1 MVCVKWKIEPT
12 NAHNTKN
19 RLDSRVHF
27 FKYFVNILVR
37 FISKSRL
44 IWCWNQD
51 LFISKSISIHL
62 EIDSSRSRD
71 RFISKSRFIY
81 LEIEIDSSRNRDR
94 CDVETEKTSISVFW
108 DWNYWNRPRWER
120 FFCLSA
126 LYMLINFSKIII
138 QIVCS
143 EKNVFIIVEHLPRS
157 VQNFLK

>member
-44 IWCWNQD
+44 IRCWNQD

-62 EIDSSRSRD
+62 EIDIDSSRSRD

-81 LEIEIDSSRNRDR
+81 LEIEIDSSRNWDR
-94 CDVETEKTSISVFW
+94 FISKSRSMRC
-108 DWNYWNRPRWER
+108 WNREDFDLCFLRLKLLKSTTLR
-120 FFCLSA
+120 TVLLSECT
-126 LYMLINFSKIII
+126 LYAYKFLRNCTFLTIFSM
-138 QIVCS
+138 
-143 EKNVFIIVEHLPRS
+143 
-157 VQNFLK
+157 